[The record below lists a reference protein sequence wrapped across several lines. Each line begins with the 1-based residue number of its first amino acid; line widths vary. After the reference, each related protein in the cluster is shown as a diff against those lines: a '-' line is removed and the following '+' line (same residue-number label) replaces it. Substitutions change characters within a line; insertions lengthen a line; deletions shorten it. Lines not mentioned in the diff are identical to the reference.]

1 MTRAPA
7 SPDWLER
14 VAGLSGADQAR
25 ARRLAADSGERLARA
40 LRRLG
45 AASDVAIADALA
57 AHCELERVSADA
69 FPPSPPPAGGAAQSF
84 LAEALAAPIHEDDTA
99 IILAVA
105 DPTDPAAADGV
116 RLASGKQVTLKVAS
130 ASDIEAAHARWRG
143 ADPGGGLHSA
153 IAAAAGESE
162 ADADQLKDIASQA
175 PVVRLVSD
183 IVAEAQERRASDIHI
198 EPFRDRLRL
207 RFRIDGVL
215 HDRPA
220 PPPGLARLV
229 ASRIK
234 ILAGL
239 DIAERRRPQDGRA
252 RLTIGGRAI
261 DLRVATAPTAHG
273 ESVVIR
279 LLEDRDSEVKL
290 DDLGL
295 ASAHRSVFERQ
306 LGAPYGLILVSGPT
320 GSGKTTTLA
329 AALDRLNVPGRKLV
343 SIEDPVEYQIDG
355 VNQIA
360 VNPAIGLTFAT
371 ALRSVLR
378 HDPDVIV
385 VGELRDRETAEIAVN
400 AALTGHLVLATIHA
414 NTAAGAAPRLID
426 MGVDPSLLRST
437 LRLLV
442 AQRLVRVLCPSCKVE
457 VAPPKGLSRAFD
469 ATGCPACLETGYRGR
484 VGVFEFI
491 EAGREVRELLREGV
505 SSGEIEQAARQ
516 AGASSILDDARA
528 KVEAGVT
535 SPAEI
540 FRVLGE
546 A

>member
-1 MTRAPA
+1 M
-7 SPDWLER
+7 
-14 VAGLSGADQAR
+14 
-25 ARRLAADSGERLARA
+25 
-40 LRRLG
+40 
-45 AASDVAIADALA
+45 
-57 AHCELERVSADA
+57 
-69 FPPSPPPAGGAAQSF
+69 PAGA
-84 LAEALAAPIHEDDTA
+84 
-99 IILAVA
+99 
-105 DPTDPAAADGV
+105 
-116 RLASGKQVTLKVAS
+116 
-130 ASDIEAAHARWRG
+130 
-143 ADPGGGLHSA
+143 ADPGGGLQSA

-162 ADADQLKDIASQA
+162 ADTDQLKDIASQA

-252 RLTIGGRAI
+252 RLTLGGRAI

-295 ASAHRSVFERQ
+295 TPGHRPVFERQ
-306 LGAPYGLILVSGPT
+306 LDAPYGLILVSGPT

-360 VNPAIGLTFAT
+360 VNPVIGLTFAT

-414 NTAAGAAPRLID
+414 NTAAGAGPRLID

-437 LRLLV
+437 LRLLI
-442 AQRLVRVLCPSCKVE
+442 AQRLVRVLCTSCKVE
-457 VAPPKGLSRAFD
+457 VEPPKGLRRAFD
-469 ATGCPACLETGYRGR
+469 AAGCPSCSQTGYRGR

-491 EAGREVRELLREGV
+491 ETGADVRELLRDGV
-505 SSGEIEQAARQ
+505 SAGEIERAARA

-528 KVEAGVT
+528 KIEAGIT
-535 SPAEI
+535 SPAEV

-546 A
+546 V